1 MKHLKTQLLSV
12 CAALALGLST
22 VTVTM
27 TVTAPPAHAI
37 TVFDPAN
44 YSQNLLTAVRSLQ
57 QISNQIQQLANEAQM
72 LVN

>member
-44 YSQNLLTAVRSLQ
+44 YSQNLLTAVRSLR
-57 QISNQIQQLANEAQM
+57 SSSSPM
-72 LVN
+72 KRRCW